1 VSEIETLREY
11 EDFNYGEVKAALGD
25 SLSLTEDLVDL
36 YKLMA
41 EICSKTSAAVQDD
54 IFAGLQFVLACR
66 YHLVV
71 GALTALRG
79 HITDS
84 FRNSRMAIESAAF
97 AARVKRDPGLA
108 TVWLNA
114 GHDDAA
120 YKQYRNQFSK
130 LFAGDDPVLRELGSR
145 YDDCAKQ
152 GHPSVY
158 AFAGHTKIEQTPTD
172 LLVQF
177 EYFQMR
183 SDASEPV
190 RTYLWILTTHLLIV
204 RLLSNVMARA
214 LEHDRH
220 RWDLQFNSFE
230 AKLEV
235 HKVRWLERIP
245 ALKPAE

>member
-97 AARVKRDPGLA
+97 AARAK
-108 TVWLNA
+108 
-114 GHDDAA
+114 
-120 YKQYRNQFSK
+120 
-130 LFAGDDPVLRELGSR
+130 RELGSR

>member
-1 VSEIETLREY
+1 
-11 EDFNYGEVKAALGD
+11 
-25 SLSLTEDLVDL
+25 
-36 YKLMA
+36 MA

-120 YKQYRNQFSK
+120 YKEYRNQFSK

-204 RLLSNVMARA
+204 SSYRTSWRERSNTI
-214 LEHDRH
+214 DTGGI
-220 RWDLQFNSFE
+220 FNSTASRRSSRSTRSGGWNAFQ
-230 AKLEV
+230 
-235 HKVRWLERIP
+235 R
-245 ALKPAE
+245 